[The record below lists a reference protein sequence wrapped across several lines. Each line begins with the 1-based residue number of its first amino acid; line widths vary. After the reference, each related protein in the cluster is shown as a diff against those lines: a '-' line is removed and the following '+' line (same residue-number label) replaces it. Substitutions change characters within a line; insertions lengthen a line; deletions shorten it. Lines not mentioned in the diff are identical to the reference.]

1 MPTSTLTSKGQI
13 TLPKQVR
20 ERLGLRQGDRVVF
33 ELDEAGG
40 VRLVPVSAQILAPLF
55 GRLHHLAP
63 AKPVSVEEM
72 DEAIR
77 QRMRTRH
84 PRRPE

>member
-1 MPTSTLTSKGQI
+1 MSTSTLTSKGQI

-33 ELDEAGG
+33 ELDEAGS
-40 VRLVPVSAQILAPLF
+40 VRLMPVSAQILAPLF
-55 GRLHHLAP
+55 GRLHQLAR
-63 AKPVSVEEM
+63 ASAVSVGEM
-72 DEAIR
+72 EEAIR